1 LPNDNF
7 EVAVTSNSCL
17 GSNDGSVQVS
27 AKDETLQYQVEI
39 NEAQYELN
47 ATSGF
52 EKIVESLDVGTYD
65 VCFSVIGQTDFQQCF
80 TVVLSQPDPLSVLA
94 ALSNSGEQVAL
105 TLSGADSYQLDHNG
119 ITKTISADNLNVP
132 LFKGPNS
139 IRVTTGLDCQGIFE
153 ENYFNSENILA
164 YPTATKNEVKV
175 VVGGIDEKAQ
185 FIVRDLRGLTLM
197 RMTKNL
203 TRSRTSTV
211 NLDGYAKGVYF
222 IEVNSPTVRQ
232 TTKILKND

>member
-1 LPNDNF
+1 M
-7 EVAVTSNSCL
+7 
-17 GSNDGSVQVS
+17 
-27 AKDETLQYQVEI
+27 
-39 NEAQYELN
+39 
-47 ATSGF
+47 
-52 EKIVESLDVGTYD
+52 
-65 VCFSVIGQTDFQQCF
+65 
-80 TVVLSQPDPLSVLA
+80 
-94 ALSNSGEQVAL
+94 SNSGEQVAL
-105 TLSGADSYQLDHNG
+105 TLSGADSYQLEHNG
-119 ITKTISADNLNVP
+119 ITKTISEDNLNVP

-139 IRVTTGLDCQGIFE
+139 IRITTGLDCQGIFE